1 MVKQSP
7 SSKNL
12 QKDEEQAHVLSV
24 ISTVTKLSSDECI
37 SMLDDLCDQWR
48 LHDTSATF
56 ESQIL
61 SMFAALDVNFDED
74 LLNAVKN
81 DRGFFG
87 LREVNTKITDA
98 ELQSVTL
105 FQRMR
110 ELNLLPVGKD
120 DNQTKHMTFKK
131 ITKVMEMIFYA
142 KKVILSTYQA
152 KLAVHDLE
160 ANEGVIT
167 LDRDLDT
174 ILGSWTLRFRMMG
187 DDVST
192 FQELL
197 LFLLDSAMEKGYR
210 KQDGFLYEPIVI
222 DGRNMHSYRQVYEV
236 KDFVYSKLRKEVSW
250 QNWVNATQNMKNISS
265 AVEYLTNCHDTQLP
279 NLIKQRG
286 TFAFT
291 NGVYISS
298 EDRFHCFETEECP
311 LTDDV
316 VACKFFEHPFDN
328 TEYDDWFDIPT
339 PHLDSVMNHQQWPK
353 EVQKW
358 LFCLIGRVLYRVN
371 EIDSWQIC
379 PFFVGLAGTGKS
391 LLVLKVIKQF
401 FESVDVGIL
410 SNNIERKFGISAFYD
425 KMLVC
430 APEIRND
437 LAIEQAE
444 FQSMVSGEEVSV
456 AVKHQ
461 KAFMQEW
468 NVPLV
473 LAGNEVPGWA
483 DSGGSIQRR
492 LVVFEFKQPV
502 KDGDMKLAE
511 KLYREMPNI
520 VRKANKAYRYFSDLY
535 ADKNIWTILP
545 DYFIDTRETIARST
559 NFIESFLASE
569 HVVRGE
575 EYITP
580 FTDFKSAL
588 KEYSSAN
595 GLQMKQLTSEAFR
608 SPFAKYRVTILPQ
621 QTLEY
626 NGRNVNTIFVRGVGI
641 KSAIQEA
648 LANFL

>member
-1 MVKQSP
+1 MVNAPKT
-7 SSKNL
+7 SKKNS
-12 QKDEEQAHVLSV
+12 QADEEAHALAVITEIKKLSV
-24 ISTVTKLSSDECI
+24 DESLNKLEN
-37 SMLDDLCDQWR
+37 LCQRWR
-48 LHDTSATF
+48 LYDTTATF
-56 ESQIL
+56 ESQL
-61 SMFAALDVNFDED
+61 LGMFGAIDLNFDED
-74 LLNAVKN
+74 LVDAIKT

-87 LREVNTKITDA
+87 LREVNQKIQDS
-98 ELQSVTL
+98 ELESVTL
-105 FQRMR
+105 FQRLR

-120 DNQTKHMTFKK
+120 ENEQKQSNLKK
-131 ITKVMEMIFYA
+131 ITKIMEMIFYS

-152 KLAVHDLE
+152 KLAVHALE
-160 ANEGVIT
+160 AENGVVE

-174 ILGSWTLRFRMMG
+174 VIGSWSLRFRMMG

-222 DGRNMHSYRQVYEV
+222 DGRNMHSYRQVYEI
-236 KDFVYSKLRKEVSW
+236 KDFVYSRLRKEVSW
-250 QNWVNATQNMKNISS
+250 QHWVNATQNMKNVSS

-279 NLIKQRG
+279 NLHKQRG
-286 TFAFT
+286 TYAFS
-291 NGVYISS
+291 NGVYIAS
-298 EDRFHCFETEECP
+298 EDRFHCFDTEEAP
-311 LTDDV
+311 LSDGI

-339 PHLDSVMNHQQWPK
+339 PNLDSVMNHQQWEK
-353 EVQKW
+353 EVQMW
-358 LFCLIGRVLYRVN
+358 LLCLIGRVLYKTN

-444 FQSMVSGEEVSV
+444 FQSIVSGEEISV

-468 NVPLV
+468 DVPIV

-483 DSGGSIQRR
+483 DAGGSIQRR

-520 VRKANKAYRYFSDLY
+520 IRKANKAYRYFSDMY
-535 ADKNIWTILP
+535 ADKNIWTVLP
-545 DYFIDTRETIARST
+545 EYFIDTRETIARST

-569 HVVRGE
+569 HVVLGE
-575 EYITP
+575 DNVVP

-588 KEYSSAN
+588 KEYA
-595 GLQMKQLTSEAFR
+595 TSNSLHTKALNAEAFR
-608 SPFAKYRVTILPQ
+608 APFAKYKVTILPQ
-621 QTLEY
+621 QTLMY
-626 NGRNVNTIFVRGVGI
+626 NGRQVNTIFVKGVSI
-641 KSAIQEA
+641 KTSNHEEVACM
-648 LANFL
+648 L